1 MSGLWGYQTGLDL
14 FLQETGITTLLFAGV
29 NADQVF
35 PSLAVWYYDSTH
47 LPFLLMQCVLGTLV
61 DAYLRGYDCIVLRD
75 AIATTSPEG
84 AYENVIYNSLG
95 VSF

>member
-14 FLQETGITTLLFAGV
+14 FLQENGITTLLFAGV

-35 PSLAVWYYDSTH
+35 PSFVVWCYDSTH
-47 LPFLLMQCVLGTLV
+47 PPFSIQCVLGTLV
-61 DAYLRGYDCIVLRD
+61 DAYFRGYDCIVLRD

-84 AYENVIYNSLG
+84 AYENVIYNSVG